1 MTVNNSTSAYE
12 SGYVWAAQESF
23 QLQLEALEQQP
34 LTAVAQRT
42 YLRNMLLALDRQFAH
57 RNPAQEQPGGALQE
71 LRDAAELLLHDSKAP
86 VALPYLK
93 LLIDDCFAELAQKF
107 ITN

>member
-1 MTVNNSTSAYE
+1 MAVSAYDPD
-12 SGYVWAAQESF
+12 YVWAAQESF
-23 QLQLEALEQQP
+23 QLQLEAFDQQP

-42 YLRNMLLALDRQFAH
+42 YLRNILLALDRQFAH
-57 RNPAQEQPGGALQE
+57 RNRASEVPGGSLQE

-93 LLIDDCFAELAQKF
+93 ELIDDCFAELAENFLTK
-107 ITN
+107 